1 MKQLFAL
8 ILSIVFF
15 LIMISC
21 TMDNSSRTKFPWEPA
36 VAAPINYPVETQ
48 YTLVGYG
55 TNGRELSVMEQT
67 PRSGISDPSDGAGVL
82 EDDPGFDLP
91 NSLSILWLSC
101 TEQKFYKADIK
112 FSKELQDKILRV
124 FQEGFVKRDYNRK
137 ATYTTYTDFIVT
149 MLPHGH
155 IWLYVWRAE
164 RAVLATHCKHKK

>member
-1 MKQLFAL
+1 MQRDRIMKQLFAL

-101 TEQKFYKADIK
+101 TEQKFYKADINLTGRSVIHFIQVT
-112 FSKELQDKILRV
+112 FSLMRLKLSGNL
-124 FQEGFVKRDYNRK
+124 
-137 ATYTTYTDFIVT
+137 
-149 MLPHGH
+149 
-155 IWLYVWRAE
+155 
-164 RAVLATHCKHKK
+164 KKLSVQTIREKVNSSYG

>member
-1 MKQLFAL
+1 MQRDRIMKQLFAL

-21 TMDNSSRTKFPWEPA
+21 TMDNSSRTKF
-36 VAAPINYPVETQ
+36 
-48 YTLVGYG
+48 LVGYG

-101 TEQKFYKADIK
+101 TEQKFYKADINLTGRSVIHFIQVT
-112 FSKELQDKILRV
+112 FSLMRLKLSGNL
-124 FQEGFVKRDYNRK
+124 
-137 ATYTTYTDFIVT
+137 
-149 MLPHGH
+149 
-155 IWLYVWRAE
+155 
-164 RAVLATHCKHKK
+164 KKLSVQTIREKVNSSYG